1 MSATLTGALAGTVLA
16 FAALIFGFWGFLL
29 VALLMGIGALVGRV
43 ASGQLD
49 LRALAGAFS
58 GRRTSS

>member
-1 MSATLTGALAGTVLA
+1 MNATLTGAAIGAVLA

-29 VALLMGIGALVGRV
+29 VALLMLIGALIGRV
-43 ASGQLD
+43 MSGQLD

>member
-1 MSATLTGALAGTVLA
+1 MSTMLTGALVGAVLA

-29 VALLMGIGALVGRV
+29 VALLMGIGAVTGRV
-43 ASGQLD
+43 VSGQLD
-49 LRALAGAFS
+49 LRALAGVFT

>member
-1 MSATLTGALAGTVLA
+1 MSATVTGALAGAVLA
-16 FAALIFGFWGFLL
+16 FAALLFGFWGFLL
-29 VALLMGIGALVGRV
+29 VALLMGVGALAGRV
-43 ASGQLD
+43 VSGQLD

>member
-1 MSATLTGALAGTVLA
+1 MSTTLTGALVGAVLA
-16 FAALIFGFWGFLL
+16 FAGLMFGFWGFLL
-29 VALLMGIGALVGRV
+29 VALLMGIGAVVGRV

-49 LRALAGAFS
+49 LRALAGAFT